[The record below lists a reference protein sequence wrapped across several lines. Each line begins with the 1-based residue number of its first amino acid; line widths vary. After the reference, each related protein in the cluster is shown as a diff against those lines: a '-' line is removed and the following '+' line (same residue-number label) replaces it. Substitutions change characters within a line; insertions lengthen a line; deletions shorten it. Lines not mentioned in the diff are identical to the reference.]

1 MKNVLSTIILFGVWA
16 NLIAQTPFNKVYDF
30 NGKYAQLHGESL
42 AEIDGIFYTAGVSI
56 NASDSI
62 EGIRDLC
69 VASFDSNGEAL
80 NNIVW
85 HNDIPAI
92 QNSVSGNNE
101 YLLYKD
107 HIYYGVESHG
117 ANRPCIIKVNK
128 ELTILERYTCIED
141 GRSQLLFP
149 TSMTEF
155 PEDHIIIPLLNEQTK
170 IEQLVARVS
179 LLDSTDWIIKDLTVP
194 GQLTFPAKAF
204 KVPGEDKVILAGL
217 YAELINGQG
226 QNPDNKIGLYLTTID
241 SELNVLD
248 RTYLFDNIN
257 SVGPDMDGLIN
268 DKGEI
273 IMTMKTFDRPLW
285 NATFQSKRRPAVV
298 KLNPDLTVAWNKPF
312 SRREYG
318 DSTEQHVAII
328 ETHNKDGYIITGYS
342 TWENYGMIGRIDLN
356 GDSVWHYKVKTL
368 YEQNNNLL
376 RDVVRT
382 SDGNYLASGL
392 RSVYTVDDSLSS
404 FVQLWLLKFDE
415 NGQVVDVGTTA
426 TEEIKD
432 SESGITIYPNP
443 ASDIIYIKQ
452 ETPHRIKY
460 DFFDNNGRLLH
471 SKWHTEGSQILFFEV
486 ADYPNGIYQLIA
498 SDKTGSIKEVKKIVI
513 QH

>member
-1 MKNVLSTIILFGVWA
+1 MIVWA
-16 NLIAQTPFNKVYDF
+16 SSLAQTPFNKVYDF
-30 NGKYAQLHGESL
+30 NGQYLQMHGESL
-42 AEIDGIFYTAGVSI
+42 AEIDGIFYAAG
-56 NASDSI
+56 AAI
-62 EGIRDLC
+62 ESFDTIEVNRNLC
-69 VASFDSNGEAL
+69 VASFDANGEAL
-80 NNIVW
+80 NSIVW
-85 HNDIPAI
+85 YNDINTI
-92 QNSVSGNNE
+92 QNTVSGNNE

-107 HIYYGVESHG
+107 HIYYAVESHG

-128 ELTILERYTCIED
+128 DLTTLERYTCIED
-141 GRSQLLFP
+141 GSSQLLFP
-149 TSMTEF
+149 KSMTEF
-155 PEDHIIIPLLNEQTK
+155 PKDNLILPLSNEQTK
-170 IEQLVARVS
+170 KEQLVAKVS

-194 GQLTFPAKAF
+194 GQLTFPKKSF

-226 QNPDNKIGLYLTTID
+226 QNPNNKIGLYLTTID

-328 ETHNKDGYIITGYS
+328 ETHNQDGYIITGYS

-382 SDGNYLASGL
+382 PDGNYLASGS
-392 RSVYTVDDSLSS
+392 RAVYTDDDSLKS
-404 FVQLWLLKFDE
+404 FVQLWLIKFDE

-426 TEEIKD
+426 TEEITASD
-432 SESGITIYPNP
+432 VGITIFPNP
-443 ASDIIYIKQ
+443 TSEIIYIRQ
-452 ETPHRIKY
+452 ETTHRVKY
-460 DFFDNNGRLLH
+460 DFIDNNGQLLD
-471 SKWHTEGSQILFFEV
+471 SRWHTEGNQILVFEV
-486 ADYPNGIYQLIA
+486 DDYPDGIYYLSV
-498 SDKTGSIKEVKKIVI
+498 SDKKGHIIQSEKIVV
-513 QH
+513 QR